1 LDQKQKAFMTR
12 VRKYKRPE
20 MWDMG
25 VVHSSIMKKVDW
37 SSSEKEELV
46 LVGVKRFLGAGR
58 SRFQPPTHVQ
68 TVVETTNQKKKRKK
82 NLLLG
87 FPSSTGELQ
96 EHGGGDGTSRVLSGA
111 QLVAA
116 PAAADHHHQAATL
129 VNLAVQ
135 NGVMDVRIGRST
147 GPAAAAFVALD
158 QAEEEEE
165 EDKSAL
171 KYPSA
176 LAAHVCGSPVDV
188 DQELAAAASKHE
200 ETITRHYLGSLGITK
215 TGACSNSSQLRAAA
229 AAGEEEDNEEASYQE
244 GKANP
249 SPFLQLQQQ
258 QQEVVAGMSAKSLLL
273 AAADATTKTTTTTG
287 SAEVHSDMFKPI
299 RSSNSYIQ

>member
-1 LDQKQKAFMTR
+1 
-12 VRKYKRPE
+12 
-20 MWDMG
+20 MG

-96 EHGGGDGTSRVLSGA
+96 EHGGGDGTSRVLSGG

-116 PAAADHHHQAATL
+116 AAADHHHQAATL

-135 NGVMDVRIGRST
+135 NGVMDARIGRST

-165 EDKSAL
+165 EEEDKSAL

-176 LAAHVCGSPVDV
+176 LAAHVCSSPVDV
-188 DQELAAAASKHE
+188 DQELAAATSKDE
-200 ETITRHYLGSLGITK
+200 ENIARHYLGSLGITK
-215 TGACSNSSQLRAAA
+215 TGACSSSSSQLRAAA
-229 AAGEEEDNEEASYQE
+229 AAGEEEDKEEASYQD

-249 SPFLQLQQQ
+249 SPFLQLQQQQ

-273 AAADATTKTTTTTG
+273 AAADATTKTTMTTD
-287 SAEVHSDMFKPI
+287 SAEVHIDMLKPI
-299 RSSNSYIQ
+299 RFSNSYIQ

>member
-1 LDQKQKAFMTR
+1 MTR

-96 EHGGGDGTSRVLSGA
+96 EHGGGDGTSRVLSGV

-116 PAAADHHHQAATL
+116 AAADHHHQAATL
-129 VNLAVQ
+129 VDLAVQ
-135 NGVMDVRIGRST
+135 NGVMDARIGKST

-158 QAEEEEE
+158 QAEEEEEEE

-176 LAAHVCGSPVDV
+176 LAAHVCSSPVDV
-188 DQELAAAASKHE
+188 DQELAAAASKDE
-200 ETITRHYLGSLGITK
+200 NITRHYLGSLGITK
-215 TGACSNSSQLRAAA
+215 TGACSSSSQLRAAA
-229 AAGEEEDNEEASYQE
+229 ATGEEEEDKEEASYQE
-244 GKANP
+244 GKANS

-258 QQEVVAGMSAKSLLL
+258 HQQEVVAGMNAKSLLL
-273 AAADATTKTTTTTG
+273 AAAGATTKTTTAG
-287 SAEVHSDMFKPI
+287 SAEVHSEMFKPI
-299 RSSNSYIQ
+299 RSSISYIQ

>member
-1 LDQKQKAFMTR
+1 
-12 VRKYKRPE
+12 
-20 MWDMG
+20 MG

-96 EHGGGDGTSRVLSGA
+96 EHGGGDGTSRVLSGG

-116 PAAADHHHQAATL
+116 AAADHHHQAATL

-135 NGVMDVRIGRST
+135 NGVMDARIGKST

-158 QAEEEEE
+158 QAEKEEEE

-176 LAAHVCGSPVDV
+176 LAAHVCSSPVDV
-188 DQELAAAASKHE
+188 DQELAAAAFKDE
-200 ETITRHYLGSLGITK
+200 NITRHYLGSLGITK
-215 TGACSNSSQLRAAA
+215 TGACSSSSQVRAAA
-229 AAGEEEDNEEASYQE
+229 AAGEEDEDKEEASYQE

-258 QQEVVAGMSAKSLLL
+258 QEEVVAGMNAKSLLL
-273 AAADATTKTTTTTG
+273 SAASAATKTTTTTG
-287 SAEVHSDMFKPI
+287 SAEVYSEMFKPI
-299 RSSNSYIQ
+299 RSSISYIQ

>member
-1 LDQKQKAFMTR
+1 
-12 VRKYKRPE
+12 
-20 MWDMG
+20 MG

-96 EHGGGDGTSRVLSGA
+96 EHGGGDGTSRVLSGV

-116 PAAADHHHQAATL
+116 AAADHHHQAATL

-135 NGVMDVRIGRST
+135 NGVMDARIGKST

-176 LAAHVCGSPVDV
+176 LAAHVCSSPVDV
-188 DQELAAAASKHE
+188 DQELAAAASKDE
-200 ETITRHYLGSLGITK
+200 NITRHYLGSLGITK
-215 TGACSNSSQLRAAA
+215 TGACSSSSQVRAAAA
-229 AAGEEEDNEEASYQE
+229 AAGEEEEDKEEASYQE
-244 GKANP
+244 GKANS

-258 QQEVVAGMSAKSLLL
+258 QQQEVVAGMNAKSLLL
-273 AAADATTKTTTTTG
+273 AAAGATTKTTTAG
-287 SAEVHSDMFKPI
+287 SAEVHSEMFKPI
-299 RSSNSYIQ
+299 RSSISYIQ

>member
-1 LDQKQKAFMTR
+1 MTR

-96 EHGGGDGTSRVLSGA
+96 EHGGGDGTSRVLSGG

-116 PAAADHHHQAATL
+116 SAAADHHHQAATL

-135 NGVMDVRIGRST
+135 NGVMDARIGRST

-165 EDKSAL
+165 EEEDKSAL

-176 LAAHVCGSPVDV
+176 WAAHVCSSPVDV
-188 DQELAAAASKHE
+188 DQELAAAASKDE
-200 ETITRHYLGSLGITK
+200 ENITRHYLGSLGITK
-215 TGACSNSSQLRAAA
+215 TGACSSGSKLRAAA
-229 AAGEEEDNEEASYQE
+229 AAGEEDKEEASYQE

-258 QQEVVAGMSAKSLLL
+258 VVAGMNAKSLLL
-273 AAADATTKTTTTTG
+273 AAAGATTKTTTTTTG
-287 SAEVHSDMFKPI
+287 SAQVHSEMFKPI

>member
-1 LDQKQKAFMTR
+1 
-12 VRKYKRPE
+12 
-20 MWDMG
+20 MG
-25 VVHSSIMKKVDW
+25 VMHSSIMKKVDW

-96 EHGGGDGTSRVLSGA
+96 EHGGGDGTSRVLSGG

-116 PAAADHHHQAATL
+116 AAADHHHQAATL
-129 VNLAVQ
+129 VNLAAQ
-135 NGVMDVRIGRST
+135 NGVMDARIGRST

-165 EDKSAL
+165 EEEDKSAL

-176 LAAHVCGSPVDV
+176 LAAHVCSSPVDV
-188 DQELAAAASKHE
+188 DQELAAAASKDE
-200 ETITRHYLGSLGITK
+200 ENITRHYLGSLGTTK
-215 TGACSNSSQLRAAA
+215 TGACSSSSQLRAAA
-229 AAGEEEDNEEASYQE
+229 ATGEEEDKEEASYQD

-258 QQEVVAGMSAKSLLL
+258 QQQQQQEVVAGTSAKSLLL

>member
-1 LDQKQKAFMTR
+1 
-12 VRKYKRPE
+12 

-68 TVVETTNQKKKRKK
+68 SVVETTNQKKKRKK

-96 EHGGGDGTSRVLSGA
+96 EHGGGDGTSRALSGG
-111 QLVAA
+111 QLVA
-116 PAAADHHHQAATL
+116 AAADHHHQAATL
-129 VNLAVQ
+129 VNLAEQ
-135 NGVMDVRIGRST
+135 NGVMDARIGRST

-158 QAEEEEE
+158 QAEEEE
-165 EDKSAL
+165 DKSAL

-176 LAAHVCGSPVDV
+176 LAAHVCSSPADV
-188 DQELAAAASKHE
+188 DQELAAAASKDE
-200 ETITRHYLGSLGITK
+200 ENITRHYLGSLEITK
-215 TGACSNSSQLRAAA
+215 IGACSSSSQLRAAA
-229 AAGEEEDNEEASYQE
+229 AAGEEEEEDEEEASCQE

-258 QQEVVAGMSAKSLLL
+258 QQQEVVAGMNAKSLLL
-273 AAADATTKTTTTTG
+273 AAAGATTKTTTTTG
-287 SAEVHSDMFKPI
+287 SAEVHSEMFKSI
-299 RSSNSYIQ
+299 RSSISYIQ

>member
-1 LDQKQKAFMTR
+1 MTR

-46 LVGVKRFLGAGR
+46 LVDVKRFLGAGR

-87 FPSSTGELQ
+87 FPSSTGELR
-96 EHGGGDGTSRVLSGA
+96 EHGGGDGTSRVLSGG

-116 PAAADHHHQAATL
+116 AAAAADHHHQAATL

-135 NGVMDVRIGRST
+135 NGVMDARIGKST

-158 QAEEEEE
+158 QAEEEEEEE

-176 LAAHVCGSPVDV
+176 LAAHVCSSPVDV
-188 DQELAAAASKHE
+188 DQELAAAASKDE
-200 ETITRHYLGSLGITK
+200 NITRHYLGSLGITK
-215 TGACSNSSQLRAAA
+215 TGACSSSSQLRAAA
-229 AAGEEEDNEEASYQE
+229 ATGEEEEDKEEALYQE
-244 GKANP
+244 GKANS

-258 QQEVVAGMSAKSLLL
+258 QQQQEVVAGMNAKSLLL
-273 AAADATTKTTTTTG
+273 AAAGATTKTTTTG
-287 SAEVHSDMFKPI
+287 SAEVHSEMFKPI
-299 RSSNSYIQ
+299 RSSISYIQ

>member
-1 LDQKQKAFMTR
+1 
-12 VRKYKRPE
+12 
-20 MWDMG
+20 MG

-68 TVVETTNQKKKRKK
+68 TVVEMTNQKKRKK

-96 EHGGGDGTSRVLSGA
+96 EHGGGNGTSRVLSGG

-116 PAAADHHHQAATL
+116 AAADHHHQAATL

-135 NGVMDVRIGRST
+135 NGVMDARIGRST
-147 GPAAAAFVALD
+147 GSAAAAFVALD

-176 LAAHVCGSPVDV
+176 LAAHVCSSAVDV
-188 DQELAAAASKHE
+188 DQELAAAASKDE
-200 ETITRHYLGSLGITK
+200 ENITRHDLGSLGITK
-215 TGACSNSSQLRAAA
+215 TGACSSSSQVRAAAA
-229 AAGEEEDNEEASYQE
+229 AAGEEEEDKEEASYQE

-258 QQEVVAGMSAKSLLL
+258 QEEVVAGMNAKSLLL
-273 AAADATTKTTTTTG
+273 SAAGAATKTTMTTG
-287 SAEVHSDMFKPI
+287 SAEVYSEMFKPI
-299 RSSNSYIQ
+299 RSSISYIQ

>member
-1 LDQKQKAFMTR
+1 MTR

-96 EHGGGDGTSRVLSGA
+96 EHGGGDGTSRVLSGG

-116 PAAADHHHQAATL
+116 AAAAAADHHHQAATL

-135 NGVMDVRIGRST
+135 NGVMDARIGRST

-158 QAEEEEE
+158 EAEEEEEEEE

-176 LAAHVCGSPVDV
+176 LAAHVCSSPVDV
-188 DQELAAAASKHE
+188 DQELAAAASKDE
-200 ETITRHYLGSLGITK
+200 ENITRHYLGSLGITK
-215 TGACSNSSQLRAAA
+215 TGACSSSSKLRAAA
-229 AAGEEEDNEEASYQE
+229 AAGEEDKEEASYQE

-258 QQEVVAGMSAKSLLL
+258 QQQEVVAGMNAKSLLL
-273 AAADATTKTTTTTG
+273 AAAGATTKTTTTTG
-287 SAEVHSDMFKPI
+287 SAEVHSEMFKPI

>member
-1 LDQKQKAFMTR
+1 
-12 VRKYKRPE
+12 
-20 MWDMG
+20 MG
-25 VVHSSIMKKVDW
+25 VMHSSIMKKVDW

-58 SRFQPPTHVQ
+58 SRFQPPTLVQ
-68 TVVETTNQKKKRKK
+68 TVVETTNQTKKRKK
-82 NLLLG
+82 DLLLG

-96 EHGGGDGTSRVLSGA
+96 EHGGGDGTSRVLSGG

-116 PAAADHHHQAATL
+116 AAADHHHQAATL

-135 NGVMDVRIGRST
+135 NGVMDARIGRST

-158 QAEEEEE
+158 QAEKEEEEE

-176 LAAHVCGSPVDV
+176 LAAHVCSSSVDV
-188 DQELAAAASKHE
+188 DQELAAAASKDE
-200 ETITRHYLGSLGITK
+200 ENITRHYLRSLGITK
-215 TGACSNSSQLRAAA
+215 TGACSSSSQLRAAA
-229 AAGEEEDNEEASYQE
+229 AGGEEEDKEEASYQE

-249 SPFLQLQQQ
+249 SLFLQLQQQ
-258 QQEVVAGMSAKSLLL
+258 QQQQEVVVGMSAKSLLL

>member
-1 LDQKQKAFMTR
+1 
-12 VRKYKRPE
+12 

-96 EHGGGDGTSRVLSGA
+96 EHGGGDGTSRVLSGG

-116 PAAADHHHQAATL
+116 AAADHHHQAATL

-135 NGVMDVRIGRST
+135 NGVMDARIGRST

-165 EDKSAL
+165 EEEEEDKSAL

-176 LAAHVCGSPVDV
+176 LAAHVCSSAVDV
-188 DQELAAAASKHE
+188 DQELAAAASKDE
-200 ETITRHYLGSLGITK
+200 ENITRHYLGSLGITK
-215 TGACSNSSQLRAAA
+215 TGACSSSSQAQVSPVLPLNVLESAEFGQGMVMDNLMSSLPP
-229 AAGEEEDNEEASYQE
+229 AAG
-244 GKANP
+244 
-249 SPFLQLQQQ
+249 
-258 QQEVVAGMSAKSLLL
+258 VV
-273 AAADATTKTTTTTG
+273 
-287 SAEVHSDMFKPI
+287 
-299 RSSNSYIQ
+299 Q